1 MANFLR
7 RNPVLKTKKQHQIDS
22 MRVNSATTEIIKPW
36 FQKLEVPAI
45 KVIKPENRWNM
56 NEAGI
61 IEGEGENGLVVGS
74 AQKRFIQK
82 KQPGGKTWTLFI
94 ECISALGNTLKPLVI
109 YKGKSVQQQWFG
121 LDLKDY
127 QDWKF
132 EATENGWT
140 TNEVALK

>member
-1 MANFLR
+1 M
-7 RNPVLKTKKQHQIDS
+7 
-22 MRVNSATTEIIKPW
+22 
-36 FQKLEVPAI
+36 
-45 KVIKPENRWNM
+45 
-56 NEAGI
+56 
-61 IEGEGENGLVVGS
+61 EGEGENRLVVGS
-74 AQKRFIQK
+74 TQKRFIQK
-82 KQPGGKTWTLFI
+82 KQPGRKTWTSFI
-94 ECISALGNTLKPLVI
+94 KCISALGNALKPLVI